1 MMNHEPDKDNEETQ
15 KLELADI
22 VAFMIAAFQI
32 MVPAALVLMGVLL
45 LFYFLL
51 RWWSGF

>member
-1 MMNHEPDKDNEETQ
+1 MVEREPDKDNKENQ

-32 MVPAALVLMGVLL
+32 MVPAALVLMGVLMI
-45 LFYFLL
+45 FYFLL